1 MAKSLL
7 DGKKILIVDDE
18 PDVLEVIGEEILYA
32 CPNCPIDK
40 VADYQTAAEMLKST
54 TYDLVVLDI
63 MGVQGFD
70 LLKAAASQKLVVAM
84 LTAHALHPEALKL
97 SIDMGARAYLP
108 KEKMG
113 EIVQFLEDVLAHEY
127 LRGWKRL
134 LEKLEEFFNV
144 HWGKNWQKA
153 DEAFWKEF
161 EERCARVRG

>member
-18 PDVLEVIGEEILYA
+18 PDVLEVIEEEILYT

-40 VADYQTAAEMLKST
+40 VTDYQTALETLKST

-70 LLKAAASQKLVVAM
+70 LLKAAASQKLVVSM

-97 SIDMGARAYLP
+97 SIELD
-108 KEKMG
+108 
-113 EIVQFLEDVLAHEY
+113 
-127 LRGWKRL
+127 
-134 LEKLEEFFNV
+134 
-144 HWGKNWQKA
+144 
-153 DEAFWKEF
+153 
-161 EERCARVRG
+161 